1 MSSRETWVSIDVESS
16 QRSAFPG
23 MALTPDSTAGTSG
36 DDTKPH
42 RIPLSD
48 ALQAHRPAL
57 CFVTNIGD
65 ALLTL
70 PTLRA
75 LGELFTAPITLICPK
90 VVFDLC
96 FREVS
101 HLHVDTTGL
110 PLTGPHPAP
119 GVPLRAIDHQTL
131 AEQIGA
137 VDVFIDTLAWNSLSN
152 VVIRPLVERLAP
164 TTTIGFPAKYGYDF
178 VVTKEECHA
187 ADLTFKLARLFD
199 ASLRIEN
206 YAQPLALPSSVWD
219 RVRSIRSALP
229 EGTKVLAV
237 HADTNWAEKRW
248 SAEKFID
255 LLDRFLSRH
264 RDFVVWIVGL
274 GHEEL
279 KTGRERDRVFPYL
292 GMPLDL
298 AIGMVCRAD
307 LFLGIDSAMLHAA
320 DLGRVPGVGLFGP
333 TRSATWG
340 FRFEHH
346 RHVDM
351 ATMADISVEAV
362 LDALEELVDDAPS
375 RQ

>member
-1 MSSRETWVSIDVESS
+1 
-16 QRSAFPG
+16 
-23 MALTPDSTAGTSG
+23 MALTFDSTAGFSG
-36 DDTKPH
+36 DDTGPD
-42 RIPLSD
+42 RVPLSD
-48 ALQAHRPAL
+48 VLQAHRPAV

-75 LGELFTAPITLICPK
+75 LGELFTAPITLICPQ

-101 HLHVDTTGL
+101 QLHVDTTGL
-110 PLTGPHPAP
+110 PLTGPHPLP
-119 GVPLRAIDHQTL
+119 GVPLRAIDHRTL

-137 VDVFIDTLAWNSLSN
+137 VDVFIDTLAWNSLSS

-164 TTTIGFPAKYGYDF
+164 TTTIGFPTRHGYDF

-187 ADLTFKLARLFD
+187 ADLTFRLARVFD

-206 YAQPLALPSSVWD
+206 YAQPLVLPPSVSD
-219 RVRSIRSALP
+219 RARSIRSALP
-229 EGTKVLAV
+229 EGSKVLAV

-264 RDFVVWIVGL
+264 RDFVAWIVGM

-279 KTGRERDRVFPYL
+279 NTGRECDRVFPYL

-298 AIGMVCRAD
+298 AVGMVCRAD

-340 FRFEHH
+340 FRFGRH

-351 ATMADISVEAV
+351 PTMADIEVEAV
-362 LDALEELVDDAPS
+362 LEALEELVDIAPS